1 MTEWINMENFKQ
13 KAYNVFEL
21 FDRQWAL
28 VTAGSI
34 ERYNSCTVGWGS
46 LGNLWGP
53 TGRSRP
59 TVTVYVHPARY
70 TCEFLEQGDTFT
82 VSFYPPEYR
91 RALGYIGSHSG
102 RDGDKAAAAGLTPV
116 AFGQG
121 VTYAEANL
129 TFLCKKLYQHQF
141 TTEDLAPEV
150 QAYYASMPQV
160 YPDFH
165 GGWQPHIAFVGE
177 IIDVID
183 KR

>member
-1 MTEWINMENFKQ
+1 M
-13 KAYNVFEL
+13 
-21 FDRQWAL
+21 
-28 VTAGSI
+28 
-34 ERYNSCTVGWGS
+34 
-46 LGNLWGP
+46 
-53 TGRSRP
+53 
-59 TVTVYVHPARY
+59 
-70 TCEFLEQGDTFT
+70 
-82 VSFYPPEYR
+82 
-91 RALGYIGSHSG
+91 
-102 RDGDKAAAAGLTPV
+102 
-116 AFGQG
+116 AFGRG

-165 GGWQPHIAFVGE
+165 GGWQPHLAFVGE

>member
-1 MTEWINMENFKQ
+1 MG
-13 KAYNVFEL
+13 ARDSRL
-21 FDRQWAL
+21 DRTLQQL
-28 VTAGSI
+28 HG
-34 ERYNSCTVGWGS
+34 R
-46 LGNLWGP
+46 LGQSGQPLG
-53 TGRSRP
+53 TGRQKPPDRDGLCAP
-59 TVTVYVHPARY
+59 GAH
-70 TCEFLEQGDTFT
+70 TCEFLERGDTFT

-102 RDGDKAAAAGLTPV
+102 RDGDKAAAAGLTPL

>member
-34 ERYNSCTVGWGS
+34 EHYNSCTVGWGS

-70 TCEFLEQGDTFT
+70 TCEFLERGDTFT

-102 RDGDKAAAAGLTPV
+102 RDGDKAAAAGLTP
-116 AFGQG
+116 
-121 VTYAEANL
+121 
-129 TFLCKKLYQHQF
+129 
-141 TTEDLAPEV
+141 
-150 QAYYASMPQV
+150 
-160 YPDFH
+160 
-165 GGWQPHIAFVGE
+165 GGLPGRA
-177 IIDVID
+177 
-183 KR
+183 

>member
-1 MTEWINMENFKQ
+1 MENFKQ

-21 FDRQWAL
+21 FDRQWAI

-34 ERYNSCTVGWGS
+34 EHYNSCTVGWGS

-59 TVTVYVHPARY
+59 AVTVYVHPARY

-102 RDGDKAAAAGLTPV
+102 RDGDKAAAFDYFRG
-116 AFGQG
+116 
-121 VTYAEANL
+121 
-129 TFLCKKLYQHQF
+129 TF
-141 TTEDLAPEV
+141 
-150 QAYYASMPQV
+150 
-160 YPDFH
+160 
-165 GGWQPHIAFVGE
+165 
-177 IIDVID
+177 
-183 KR
+183 

>member
-1 MTEWINMENFKQ
+1 MGDRDRRLDRTLQQLHGRLGQSGQPLGTDGQ
-13 KAYNVFEL
+13 KP
-21 FDRQWAL
+21 
-28 VTAGSI
+28 AG
-34 ERYNSCTVGWGS
+34 RHG
-46 LGNLWGP
+46 L
-53 TGRSRP
+53 
-59 TVTVYVHPARY
+59 RY

-102 RDGDKAAAAGLTPV
+102 RDGDKAAAAGLTPM